1 MACGTP
7 KGELAESARQILLT
21 IETEARTE
29 QEIER
34 ETKLPIFKVRST
46 LRDLLEKD
54 AIVQTDETY
63 KMQPHMKEF
72 L

>member
-7 KGELAESARQILLT
+7 KGELAESARQVLLA
-21 IETEARTE
+21 IETEALSAE
-29 QEIER
+29 EIQK

-46 LRDLLEKD
+46 LRELVEKD
-54 AIVQTDETY
+54 SVKEENDTF
-63 KMQPHMKEF
+63 KMQPHMKSF